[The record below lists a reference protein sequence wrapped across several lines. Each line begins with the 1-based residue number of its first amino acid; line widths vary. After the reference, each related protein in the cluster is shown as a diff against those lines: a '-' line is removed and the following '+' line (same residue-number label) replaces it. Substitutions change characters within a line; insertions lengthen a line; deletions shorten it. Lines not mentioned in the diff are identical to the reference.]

1 MAIYQNVGYSDT
13 GGVTEHALDDATASA
28 SGGLSAGSHT
38 QTATAATGWDVAEF
52 NILTFTWQ
60 NDMAVYYWTNPAGSY
75 TNSTRSCCLV
85 LGDGTEVLV
94 GEGDT
99 GTATVDLSQYTNEQK
114 SSVQLRGKL
123 NYYLSTVTNA
133 ANKGSITA
141 TNVIARGLGQG
152 GNVYCEIGKLY
163 EFGGNG
169 FSPISKVYDWNGTAM
184 SLIYSD
190 EEVLYDG
197 GMVVPFEDYGYV
209 SNSSYLY
216 TTRTD
221 NTSNLYGKVAYNL
234 QGNDFYTGYAG
245 WRTSSLIDLSQYS
258 TITIAAKVYTR
269 WDSYNGV
276 RLEFWDASNNSVGTI
291 TIQENQ
297 KGITTDSEWTFDLSA
312 FNDACKVGVTAWQTY
327 SNGRGAEFNL
337 YKMTLS

>member
-1 MAIYQNVGYSDT
+1 MAIYQKVGYSDA
-13 GGVTEHALDDATASA
+13 GGATEHALDDATASA
-28 SGGLSAGSHT
+28 SGGLSAGSHI
-38 QTATAATGWDVAEF
+38 QTATAATSWDVAEF

-141 TNVIARGLGQG
+141 TNVVARGLGQS

-163 EFGGNG
+163 EFGSND
-169 FSPISKVYDWNGTAM
+169 FSPISKVYDWDGTAM

-209 SNSSYLY
+209 SNSNYVY

-221 NTSNLYGKVAYNL
+221 NGTNLFAMTKYNL
-234 QGNDFYTGYAG
+234 GGNDFYHGYAG
-245 WRTSSLIDLSQYS
+245 WRTQHVIDLSQYS
-258 TITIAAKVYTR
+258 TISITARVQNY
-269 WDSYNGV
+269 WNSYNGV
-276 RLEFWDASNNSVGTI
+276 RVEFWYENNVSAGTI
-291 TIQENQ
+291 NIMQDTP
-297 KGITTDSEWTFDLSA
+297 TTLDSEWTLDLSA
-312 FNDACKVGVTAWQTY
+312 FNGACKVGVTAWQTY